1 MESKKDI
8 SRVVGGL
15 RGEIEIPGDKS
26 VSHRSVM
33 LAGLCDTPVHIT
45 NFLHA
50 ADCLS
55 TAAAMEALGVSVRWS
70 DETTL
75 DVTGRGFDVPFDIH
89 RRRGALSPPDGPRN
103 HASFANGRAN
113 RRQGRRKIFADYGF
127 AR

>member
-1 MESKKDI
+1 MESKKEI
-8 SRVVGGL
+8 SRVIGGL

-55 TAAAMEALGVSVRWS
+55 TAAAMEALYHL
-70 DETTL
+70 TT
-75 DVTGRGFDVPFDIH
+75 V
-89 RRRGALSPPDGPRN
+89 
-103 HASFANGRAN
+103 
-113 RRQGRRKIFADYGF
+113 
-127 AR
+127 